1 MKTFRI
7 GPTLI
12 VNARVKTANNKGKE
26 DNNMLEKFPAP
37 PVVNSFKNDAEE
49 YVKRWYKDCEKQPIV
64 QANETAEA
72 FAFVPPP
79 PPCILG
85 IKEEEK

>member
-12 VNARVKTANNKGKE
+12 VNAKVKTPNRRKE
-26 DNNMLEKFPAP
+26 DNNMLEKFEAP
-37 PVVNSFKNDAEE
+37 PVINSFKNDAEE
-49 YVKRWYKDCEKQPIV
+49 YVKRWYEDCEKQPIV
-64 QANETAEA
+64 QASETAEKFA
-72 FAFVPPP
+72 FAPPP

>member
-1 MKTFRI
+1 MHTFRI
-7 GPTLI
+7 GPRLV
-12 VNARVKTANNKGKE
+12 VNAKVKTPNKGKE
-26 DNNMLEKFPAP
+26 AVMKIEKFEAP

-49 YVKRWYKDCEKQPIV
+49 YVKRWYRDCEKQPII
-64 QANETAEA
+64 QANETVEA
-72 FAFVPPP
+72 FAFAPPP